1 MGTTQHPMCAATAQ
15 NKFVPASHEQQQPEK
30 APTVPG
36 DEKGPS
42 QSKPLAIGGW
52 VGCCPVIREVLIWK
66 KAASNTPCSESQ
78 GPGCTIGN

>member
-52 VGCCPVIREVLIWK
+52 LGCCPVIKR
-66 KAASNTPCSESQ
+66 CSSGRKQ
-78 GPGCTIGN
+78 QAIHLALRVRGQDAR